1 MERPA
6 ARDRLGWPSISE
18 LHKVLNAGGTQQE
31 LVAVVPG
38 SPEFVDG
45 IRVLFGLRFSDGIS
59 FVAWRSQGL
68 GSSLWKFELRDDLG
82 VHLPR
87 GAERL
92 VRPKAARDLANRSAA

>member
-6 ARDRLGWPSISE
+6 SRDRLGWPSISE

-68 GSSLWKFELRDDLG
+68 GSSLWKFELRDDL
-82 VHLPR
+82 VVRRTAR
-87 GAERL
+87 GR
-92 VRPKAARDLANRSAA
+92 AARQTESTRDLANRSAA